1 MKKLIK
7 ITSGV
12 ALMFILALTFSSFTS
27 NAEVEADDNG
37 NGVEV
42 VIIRGHQYGL
52 WSCDNGLIIDD
63 RTTRQFK
70 DGVLH
75 MRTTTYT
82 LPDGDSC
89 IPKKAT
95 KVNPW
100 PGYTLNYTPS
110 GKVVV
115 KEIYN

>member
-7 ITSGV
+7 IASGV
-12 ALMFILALTFSSFTS
+12 ALMFALALTLSSFTT
-27 NAEVEADDNG
+27 NAVEPDN

-42 VIIRGHQYGL
+42 TIIRGHQYQL
-52 WSCDNGLIIDD
+52 SSCDNGWIMDD

-82 LPDGDSC
+82 LPEGDGC

-95 KVNPW
+95 KISPW